1 MTVQTLGIARDAGRE
16 PPPMGIRL
24 IALLSAAL
32 ALYLAATGALLWA
45 GRIWFSWGAPLLF
58 TMEVAGPG
66 AFFAG
71 GAMYGVN
78 AYGLFRRR
86 NWARRLTFVLALAG
100 AVMAI
105 PDVSAAVAY
114 VQLWRI
120 VRTGG
125 ALIARVVVIWYLS
138 QEGTRDAFGPAQ
150 GEQATRNP

>member
-1 MTVQTLGIARDAGRE
+1 VVQTLDIQGDAQRE
-16 PPPMGIRL
+16 PAPMGIRL
-24 IALLSAAL
+24 IAAVSAAL
-32 ALYLAATGALLWA
+32 ALYLGVAGALLLA
-45 GRIWFSWGAPLLF
+45 GRIPFSWGAPLLF

-71 GAMYGVN
+71 AAIYGVN
-78 AYGLFRRR
+78 AYGLFRLR

-114 VQLWRI
+114 VQPWRI
-120 VRTGG
+120 VRTGA

-138 QEGTRDAFGPAQ
+138 QEGTRDAFTQ
-150 GEQATRNP
+150 SEQATRNP